1 MPGKTAVRGDLR
13 HSFGKRRTGI
23 ADGAP
28 FGSRERRSKQ
38 PQAWQRPVNL
48 SQRRLHV
55 IVNAFISSANY
66 TILAQS
72 RNELMVPENSP
83 SISMWPYLLSSSQT
97 RRLNK
102 ISVYADRGTSREQSR
117 LLYMNANALSVW
129 REMGM
134 PATVIGESHRPP
146 HSAMLS
152 FGMPF
157 SE

>member
-1 MPGKTAVRGDLR
+1 
-13 HSFGKRRTGI
+13 
-23 ADGAP
+23 
-28 FGSRERRSKQ
+28 
-38 PQAWQRPVNL
+38 
-48 SQRRLHV
+48 V
-55 IVNAFISSANY
+55 IVNASISSANY